1 MNAAAIKEHL
11 SMLMDLEKEIYTQN
25 QVIASLEYKL
35 SGLPDY
41 RQYVKPV
48 YQQASPHYYDDTA
61 ANVAFLCL
69 PGAVLLFVLGL
80 LLYDFRGFFW
90 EIALLAFIVGI
101 IAFFISR
108 LNASDA
114 QHSADVESKKRYD
127 AALKAYNLSVEQDRL
142 RVERERPKKLLLQ
155 GQLKTLK
162 DAHKKTVDTLNKLYN
177 KGVIHKKYWGLV
189 PICSLYGYFDTGV
202 CTQLEGHEGAYN
214 KYDTECRL
222 DRIISKLDQV
232 IQRLDEIKALQQDL
246 YEAIEESNC
255 KVGQLIRN
263 SERISDQLTG
273 IQSQGAELNA
283 RKTVLE
289 EVGLKDRLGNFPAQ
303 LSGGEQQRVS
313 IARALAKNP
322 KMLLCDEPT
331 GALDYQTG
339 KAILK
344 LLQDMCR
351 QKGMTVVVITHNSA
365 LTPMADRVIKIKNGK
380 VAQMTLN
387 AHPTPVEEIEW

>member
-177 KGVIHKKYWGLV
+177 KGVIHKKILGSRSYLFPVRLLRYWRM
-189 PICSLYGYFDTGV
+189 
-202 CTQLEGHEGAYN
+202 H
-214 KYDTECRL
+214 
-222 DRIISKLDQV
+222 
-232 IQRLDEIKALQQDL
+232 
-246 YEAIEESNC
+246 
-255 KVGQLIRN
+255 
-263 SERISDQLTG
+263 
-273 IQSQGAELNA
+273 
-283 RKTVLE
+283 
-289 EVGLKDRLGNFPAQ
+289 
-303 LSGGEQQRVS
+303 
-313 IARALAKNP
+313 
-322 KMLLCDEPT
+322 
-331 GALDYQTG
+331 
-339 KAILK
+339 
-344 LLQDMCR
+344 
-351 QKGMTVVVITHNSA
+351 SA
-365 LTPMADRVIKIKNGK
+365 GRP
-380 VAQMTLN
+380 
-387 AHPTPVEEIEW
+387 

>member
-177 KGVIHKKYWGLV
+177 KGV
-189 PICSLYGYFDTGV
+189 T
-202 CTQLEGHEGAYN
+202 
-214 KYDTECRL
+214 
-222 DRIISKLDQV
+222 
-232 IQRLDEIKALQQDL
+232 
-246 YEAIEESNC
+246 
-255 KVGQLIRN
+255 
-263 SERISDQLTG
+263 
-273 IQSQGAELNA
+273 
-283 RKTVLE
+283 
-289 EVGLKDRLGNFPAQ
+289 
-303 LSGGEQQRVS
+303 
-313 IARALAKNP
+313 
-322 KMLLCDEPT
+322 
-331 GALDYQTG
+331 
-339 KAILK
+339 
-344 LLQDMCR
+344 
-351 QKGMTVVVITHNSA
+351 
-365 LTPMADRVIKIKNGK
+365 IKNIGVSFLSVPCTATSILAYALSWKAMK
-380 VAQMTLN
+380 VHTTNMTLN
-387 AHPTPVEEIEW
+387 AVWTESSRNWIRSSSV

>member
-114 QHSADVESKKRYD
+114 QHSADVESK
-127 AALKAYNLSVEQDRL
+127 SVMM
-142 RVERERPKKLLLQ
+142 P
-155 GQLKTLK
+155 
-162 DAHKKTVDTLNKLYN
+162 H
-177 KGVIHKKYWGLV
+177 
-189 PICSLYGYFDTGV
+189 
-202 CTQLEGHEGAYN
+202 
-214 KYDTECRL
+214 
-222 DRIISKLDQV
+222 
-232 IQRLDEIKALQQDL
+232 
-246 YEAIEESNC
+246 
-255 KVGQLIRN
+255 
-263 SERISDQLTG
+263 
-273 IQSQGAELNA
+273 
-283 RKTVLE
+283 
-289 EVGLKDRLGNFPAQ
+289 
-303 LSGGEQQRVS
+303 
-313 IARALAKNP
+313 
-322 KMLLCDEPT
+322 
-331 GALDYQTG
+331 
-339 KAILK
+339 
-344 LLQDMCR
+344 
-351 QKGMTVVVITHNSA
+351 
-365 LTPMADRVIKIKNGK
+365 
-380 VAQMTLN
+380 
-387 AHPTPVEEIEW
+387 

>member
-1 MNAAAIKEHL
+1 MDNIRGKKDGVTMNAAAIKEHL
-11 SMLMDLEKEIYTQN
+11 SMLMDLEKDIYTQN

-114 QHSADVESKKRYD
+114 QHRADVESKKRYD

-162 DAHKKTVDTLNKLYN
+162 NAHKKTVDTLNKLYN

-232 IQRLDEIKALQQDL
+232 IQRLDEIKELQQDL
-246 YEAIEESNC
+246 YDAIEESNC

-263 SERISDQLTG
+263 SERISDQLSG

-283 RKTVLE
+283 RIANLQTTSDINLYVNACAKRELE
-289 EVGLKDRLGNFPAQ
+289 YMN
-303 LSGGEQQRVS
+303 
-313 IARALAKNP
+313 RANR
-322 KMLLCDEPT
+322 
-331 GALDYQTG
+331 
-339 KAILK
+339 IF
-344 LLQDMCR
+344 
-351 QKGMTVVVITHNSA
+351 
-365 LTPMADRVIKIKNGK
+365 
-380 VAQMTLN
+380 
-387 AHPTPVEEIEW
+387 